1 MKLELTDRQA
11 EALLTA
17 LRTFDDSYAGY
28 SSSDEDI
35 LARTKADLR
44 ICERIAN
51 NLLTQWQEEE
61 DRKSARQAV
70 RDNAQV

>member
-28 SSSDEDI
+28 DAGDI
-35 LARTKADLR
+35 LASTRTDLR
-44 ICERIAN
+44 LCEKIAN
-51 NLLTQWQEEE
+51 NILTQWQEEE

-70 RDNAQV
+70 KDNAQA